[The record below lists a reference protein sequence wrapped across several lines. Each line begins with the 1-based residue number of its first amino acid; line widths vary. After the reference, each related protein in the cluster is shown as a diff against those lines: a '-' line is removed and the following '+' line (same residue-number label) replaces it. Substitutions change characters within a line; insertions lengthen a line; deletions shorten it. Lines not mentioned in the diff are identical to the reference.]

1 MKRLPI
7 LLVAAAVP
15 VLCAGQ
21 NPQLDYIEKYSSL
34 AVTEMLRTGVPASI
48 TLAQALVESGAGR
61 SELAVHAN
69 NHFGLKCHEEWS
81 GDKYYKDDDQAR
93 ECFRAFASAEDS
105 YRSHS
110 DFLRGRER
118 YQGLFSLDPADY
130 KAWAKGLR
138 QAGYATD
145 RRYADKLIT
154 LIEDFQLYRFD
165 EVSLAEAETA
175 PSVPGLPQVARADV
189 RRIPA
194 ASESITLP
202 MSRKVLRRNGVP
214 YVVSIEGDTYSS
226 LAAAYGLTPKQILR
240 YNDLTYGQELEPDTI
255 VYLARKKPQAEIGW
269 PRYEVET
276 DGLTLWDLSQMFG
289 VQLQKL
295 RMYNSYRGDGPAR
308 AGETILLRKL

>member
-81 GDKYYKDDDQAR
+81 GDKYYKDDDRAR
-93 ECFRAFASAEDS
+93 ECFRAFASAENS

-118 YQGLFSLDPADY
+118 YQSLFSLDPTDY

-165 EVSLAEAETA
+165 EQSLAEAE
-175 PSVPGLPQVARADV
+175 PDPGVPELPQMARADV
-189 RRIPA
+189 RRIPV
-194 ASESITLP
+194 ASESLTFPL
-202 MSRKVLRRNGVP
+202 SRKVLRRNGVP

-226 LAAAYGLTPKQILR
+226 LAAAYGLTFKQILR
-240 YNDLTYGQELEPDTI
+240 FNDLSYEQDLEPDSI
-255 VYLARKKPQAEIGW
+255 VYIARKKPQAELGW
-269 PRYEVET
+269 PRYEVDA

>member
-1 MKRLPI
+1 MKRILT
-7 LLVAAAVP
+7 LLVAAAAP

-21 NPQLDYIEKYSSL
+21 NPQLDYIAKYSSL
-34 AVTEMLRTGVPASI
+34 AVAEMERTGVPASI

-69 NHFGLKCHEEWS
+69 NHFGLKCHEEWD
-81 GDKYYKDDDQAR
+81 GETYFKDDDKAK
-93 ECFRAFASAEDS
+93 ECFRAFASAEES

-118 YQGLFSLDPADY
+118 YQTLFDLDPTDY

-165 EVSLAEAETA
+165 EAMPAEAETA
-175 PSVPGLPQVARADV
+175 PAAPDLPQVTRTEV
-189 RRIPA
+189 RRIPV
-194 ASESITLP
+194 ASESLTLP

-214 YVVSIEGDTYSS
+214 YVIAIEGDTYSS

-240 YNDLTYGQELEPDTI
+240 YNDVLYEQELASGSI
-255 VYLARKKPQAEIGW
+255 VYLARKKAQAEVGW

-289 VQLQKL
+289 VQLGKI
-295 RMYNSYRGDGPAR
+295 RMYNSFRGDGPTR
-308 AGETILLRKL
+308 SGETILLRKL